1 MKPQMPY
8 IHFLGFMT
16 ASAYVKLL
24 DTQNKHC
31 RLLTAT
37 AVFKHPEN
45 GEEVKGYYSDVI
57 IHVDER

>member
-1 MKPQMPY
+1 
-8 IHFLGFMT
+8 MT